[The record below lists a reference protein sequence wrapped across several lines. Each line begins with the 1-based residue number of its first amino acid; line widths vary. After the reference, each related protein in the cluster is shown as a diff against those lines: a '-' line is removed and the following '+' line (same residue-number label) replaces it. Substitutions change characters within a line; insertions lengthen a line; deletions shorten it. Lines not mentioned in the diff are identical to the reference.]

1 MSKVKQIKTM
11 RFLLH
16 RNQLR
21 MKTQLLL
28 VLIAIL
34 RLQEVLKEKEVSLN
48 LRTEGSQNPKNR
60 NLHNNLQNLVNAY
73 FIKAQDWKHLS
84 NIITNMLSKT
94 LIKRQYY
101 LHNKE
106 LYISPFKLRIKVNS
120 YQHN

>member
-11 RFLLH
+11 RLLLH

-34 RLQEVLKEKEVSLN
+34 KLQEVLKEKEISVN
-48 LRTEGSQNPKNR
+48 LRTEANQNPKNR

-73 FIKAQDWKHLS
+73 FIKAQDWK
-84 NIITNMLSKT
+84 
-94 LIKRQYY
+94 
-101 LHNKE
+101 
-106 LYISPFKLRIKVNS
+106 KLK
-120 YQHN
+120 